1 MEGSLRR
8 RASIPSEPTQHE
20 GSTGSGRRSARRRA
34 ASGSPAA
41 EGVCA
46 DADAVRTGLTDLKAV
61 DLKTIGLEGLK
72 TELAGVEASIATLTG
87 LKAAVAGL
95 SGDAG
100 VVGKAADIQT
110 AVATVEGAAT
120 TLKSALTQCR

>member
-1 MEGSLRR
+1 M
-8 RASIPSEPTQHE
+8 
-20 GSTGSGRRSARRRA
+20 
-34 ASGSPAA
+34 A

-72 TELAGVEASIATLTG
+72 TELAGVEASIATLASSAKDTAGPEADALQQAITG

-100 VVGKAADIQT
+100 VVEKAADIQPRWPPSK
-110 AVATVEGAAT
+110 GPR
-120 TLKSALTQCR
+120 QR